1 VAIFGFFGKKDG
13 QPASVPADK
22 ASTRAKG
29 NETGNTRPGP
39 QNDSDRSKLAQR
51 NVARAATA
59 KKIDAIESEMSSE
72 FSPPQKAAGPS
83 STPARPSAAANP
95 QIDKGNAATAF
106 ESTLPGMTVSTEI
119 LLGEE
124 GKTAAIEVATSGA
137 AQVVEEAAILYA
149 NDQTQMV
156 EHMLQ
161 SAIHDDAT
169 HSMDRTAWWMLFD
182 LYQIMGKREPFD
194 NLSIEYASKF
204 ETSPP
209 SWIDL
214 NQADAQPAQ
223 SARPAATPTVPFAG
237 KLDGNIIKLLERIQK
252 LAQNNRVLRLEFV
265 RVTEV
270 DPVGCGLLLRMLKKL
285 QSSEHD
291 LILAGAPELAT
302 KIRAILEVGR
312 RDETEAP
319 WLLLLEI
326 LRLLN
331 SEKEFEET
339 SIDYCITFEV
349 SPPAFVP
356 PKNKVTTAM
365 DEIGSTNA
373 ASDKFFMPPI
383 IEGRTEQLIGAI
395 AAYAAEHA
403 PAIVDC
409 SRLHRV
415 DFSAAGQ
422 LLSGLAPL
430 SASGKTI
437 ELHEVNHLVAALF
450 LVLGLNDIV
459 RILPRKL

>member
-1 VAIFGFFGKKDG
+1 MAIFGLFGKKEG
-13 QPASVPADK
+13 HPAPPSADK
-22 ASTRAKG
+22 ASSRTKSGESA
-29 NETGNTRPGP
+29 NTRPGP
-39 QNDSDRSKLAQR
+39 EGDSNRAKQAQR
-51 NVARAATA
+51 SVARAATA

-72 FSPPQKAAGPS
+72 FAPPANSPAFAQA
-83 STPARPSAAANP
+83 SAAKQRP
-95 QIDKGNAATAF
+95 GKESPAATF
-106 ESTLPGMTVSTEI
+106 ESTLPGMTVSTEF

-124 GKTAAIEVATSGA
+124 GKSAAIEVATSGA
-137 AQVVEEAAILYA
+137 AQVIEEAAILYA

-156 EHMLQ
+156 EQMLQ
-161 SAIHDDAT
+161 GAIVDNAT
-169 HSMDRTAWWMLFD
+169 GSGDRTAWWMLFD
-182 LYQIMGKREPFD
+182 LYQITGRREQFD

-209 SWIDL
+209 SWIDPD
-214 NQADAQPAQ
+214 QADAQAAHN
-223 SARPAATPTVPFAG
+223 ARPAATPAVPFSG
-237 KLDGNIIKLLERIQK
+237 KLDGHIIKLLERIQK
-252 LAQNNRVLRLEFV
+252 LAQNNRTLRLEFI

-291 LILAGAPELAT
+291 LILAGAPELAM
-302 KIRAILEVGR
+302 KIRAILQVGR

-331 SEKEFEET
+331 SEKEFEEA

-356 PKNKVTTAM
+356 PKNKITTAI
-365 DEIGSTNA
+365 DEIGSVNA
-373 ASDKFFMPPI
+373 VSDKFCMPPV
-383 IEGRTEQLIGAI
+383 IEGRTEKLIGSI
-395 AAYAAEHA
+395 AAFAAEHQ
-403 PAIVDC
+403 PAVIDC
-409 SRLHRV
+409 SRLKRV

-430 SASGKTI
+430 SASGKSI

-459 RILPRKL
+459 RILPRRH

>member
-1 VAIFGFFGKKDG
+1 MAIFGLFGKKEG
-13 QPASVPADK
+13 QPAPPSADK
-22 ASTRAKG
+22 ATTRAKN
-29 NETGNTRPGP
+29 NESANTRPGRESENNRAK
-39 QNDSDRSKLAQR
+39 QAQR

-72 FSPPQKAAGPS
+72 FAPPANAQAFTQA
-83 STPARPSAAANP
+83 PASKP
-95 QIDKGNAATAF
+95 QTGKEQNTGTFD
-106 ESTLPGMTVSTEI
+106 STLPGMGVSTEF

-124 GKTAAIEVATSGA
+124 GKFAAIEVATSGA
-137 AQVVEEAAILYA
+137 AQIIEEAAILYA

-156 EHMLQ
+156 EQMLQ
-161 SAIHDDAT
+161 SAIADNAIGG
-169 HSMDRTAWWMLFD
+169 SDRTAWWMLFD
-182 LYQIMGKREPFD
+182 LYQITGRREQFD

-209 SWIDL
+209 SWSDPD
-214 NQADAQPAQ
+214 QMDAQLAENP
-223 SARPAATPTVPFAG
+223 RTAATPTVPFSG
-237 KLDGNIIKLLERIQK
+237 KLDGHIIKLLERIQK

-270 DPVGCGLLLRMLKKL
+270 DPIGCGLLLRMLKKL

-291 LILAGAPELAT
+291 LILAGAPELAA
-302 KIRAILEVGR
+302 KIRAILQVGR

-356 PKNKVTTAM
+356 PKNKIMTAA

-373 ASDKFFMPPI
+373 AADKLFMPSV

-395 AAYAAEHA
+395 AAFSAEHQ
-403 PAIVDC
+403 PAMIDC
-409 SRLHRV
+409 SRLKRV

-430 SASGKTI
+430 SASGRSI

-459 RILPRKL
+459 RILPRKH

>member
-1 VAIFGFFGKKDG
+1 MAIFGLFGKKEG
-13 QPASVPADK
+13 HPAPPSADK
-22 ASTRAKG
+22 ALSRTKSSEGANIRPGQENESNRAK
-29 NETGNTRPGP
+29 
-39 QNDSDRSKLAQR
+39 QAQR

-72 FSPPQKAAGPS
+72 FAPPANLPAFAQVPAAKPRS
-83 STPARPSAAANP
+83 SKEAHPA
-95 QIDKGNAATAF
+95 TF
-106 ESTLPGMTVSTEI
+106 ESTLSGIAVSTEF

-124 GKTAAIEVATSGA
+124 GKSAAIEVATSGA
-137 AQVVEEAAILYA
+137 AQVIEEAAILYA

-156 EHMLQ
+156 EQMLQ
-161 SAIHDDAT
+161 SAIADNAT
-169 HSMDRTAWWMLFD
+169 GSGDRTAWWMLFD
-182 LYQIMGKREPFD
+182 LYQITGRREQFD

-209 SWIDL
+209 SWIDPD
-214 NQADAQPAQ
+214 QADAQN
-223 SARPAATPTVPFAG
+223 ARPAATPAVPFSG
-237 KLDGNIIKLLERIQK
+237 KLDGHIIKLLERIQK
-252 LAQNNRVLRLEFV
+252 LAQNNRALRLEFV

-291 LILAGAPELAT
+291 LILAGAPELAA
-302 KIRAILEVGR
+302 KIRAILQVGR

-319 WLLLLEI
+319 WLLLLEV

-331 SEKEFEET
+331 SEKEFEEA

-356 PKNKVTTAM
+356 PKNKITTAT
-365 DEIGSTNA
+365 DEIGSANA
-373 ASDKFFMPPI
+373 VSDKFCMPPV
-383 IEGRTEQLIGAI
+383 IEGRTEKLIGSI
-395 AAYAAEHA
+395 AAFAAEHQ
-403 PAIVDC
+403 PAVIDC
-409 SRLHRV
+409 SRLKRV

-430 SASGKTI
+430 SASGKSI

-459 RILPRKL
+459 RILPRRH